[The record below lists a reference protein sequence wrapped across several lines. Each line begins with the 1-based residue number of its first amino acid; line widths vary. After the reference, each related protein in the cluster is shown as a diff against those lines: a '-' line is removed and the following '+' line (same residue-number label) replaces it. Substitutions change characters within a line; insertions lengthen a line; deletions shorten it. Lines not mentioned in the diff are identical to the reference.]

1 MTVAISTDVGMGI
14 EGMGI
19 DAGGRAGSGP
29 GAGQSQAATLF
40 SSNQGQSADWLSTN
54 HENPTP
60 LAAGT
65 ESFRSR
71 WQAMVNALETG
82 PAAGQK
88 TGLSAG
94 QGTAIGTRLG
104 TGIEAEGADGQADEI
119 GEMSGAVEVTL
130 PQGSNSGAAAVA
142 PNADTVPPWVQITEQ
157 TGEPGAG
164 GIKAMP
170 ARSESGIPV
179 RMAAAPQVQSV
190 NPAPTSEVSG
200 GERTGRPV
208 KSDKRDSALNRE
220 QQGAAS
226 DNGTL
231 ATPIEV
237 AAHPAAAASALQ
249 GQILPANFA
258 GSPQSIFAERVPS
271 PDREPD
277 IAADRVTGSAATLSN
292 GGTGMA
298 GIAARS
304 QISPRAATG
313 NPGTATSGG
322 REDGE
327 TGGIH
332 SLAPGQAGVA
342 AAEERTGSP
351 RASGTQAEATELVPA
366 ASELRTESGSPLAET
381 AKMPAAANSGEV
393 RGTNLEA
400 AGNSALDLQ
409 FAAADPVAEKPNQA
423 GGGQS
428 VAKVTAQTAHR
439 DNAGDQIQPALHT
452 VLAQQGGAGVEA
464 SGMARVPA
472 GAEGTSSAITAHA
485 GASAGAQ
492 GGTAAGETFAAMDAG
507 TEVGTPGWIH
517 AGGQTAEAG
526 FEDPALGWV
535 GVRADLSGGNV
546 HAALMSGSAEAA
558 ATLSGHLAGLNSYL
572 AEQHM
577 PVASLT
583 MAAASGGGAETGA
596 GQSMQQG
603 TGQNLGQDGE
613 RNPGTESPSSLL
625 AGTATIPAVA
635 ARATGNGGFDGPVP
649 TGEMRGRHI
658 SVMA

>member
-1 MTVAISTDVGMGI
+1 
-14 EGMGI
+14 
-19 DAGGRAGSGP
+19 
-29 GAGQSQAATLF
+29 
-40 SSNQGQSADWLSTN
+40 
-54 HENPTP
+54 
-60 LAAGT
+60 
-65 ESFRSR
+65 
-71 WQAMVNALETG
+71 
-82 PAAGQK
+82 
-88 TGLSAG
+88 
-94 QGTAIGTRLG
+94 
-104 TGIEAEGADGQADEI
+104 
-119 GEMSGAVEVTL
+119 MSGAVEVTL
-130 PQGSNSGAAAVA
+130 PQGSNERRCRGA
-142 PNADTVPPWVQITEQ
+142 PNADMVPPWMQITEQ
-157 TGEPGAG
+157 TGEPAAG
-164 GIKAMP
+164 RIKAMP
-170 ARSESGIPV
+170 ARSESGIPA

-208 KSDKRDSALNRE
+208 KSDKRDSALNAE
-220 QQGAAS
+220 QQAAPS

-258 GSPQSIFAERVPS
+258 GSPQSIFADRVLS

-292 GGTGMA
+292 GGTGTA

-313 NPGTATSGG
+313 NPGTATPGG

-332 SLAPGQAGVA
+332 SLAPGQA
-342 AAEERTGSP
+342 EWPP
-351 RASGTQAEATELVPA
+351 RRSGLDRRAHPGPRLRQQQLVPA
-366 ASELRTESGSPLAET
+366 ASEHRTESGSPLAET

-492 GGTAAGETFAAMDAG
+492 GGTAAEETFAAMDAG

-517 AGGQTAEAG
+517 AGGHTAEAG

-546 HAALMSGSAEAA
+546 HAALMPGSAEAA
-558 ATLSGHLAGLNSYL
+558 ADPERSF
-572 AEQHM
+572 
-577 PVASLT
+577 
-583 MAAASGGGAETGA
+583 GGAEFLLSRTAHAGCVVDDGRREWRRSRNRRGPEHAAGHGPESGA
-596 GQSMQQG
+596 GWGAKSWNRIAIELAG
-603 TGQNLGQDGE
+603 GYGDDSCRGGAGNGE
-613 RNPGTESPSSLL
+613 RRVRRTCTHGRD
-625 AGTATIPAVA
+625 
-635 ARATGNGGFDGPVP
+635 ARQTYFCDGVKKTGNKGPR
-649 TGEMRGRHI
+649 E
-658 SVMA
+658 